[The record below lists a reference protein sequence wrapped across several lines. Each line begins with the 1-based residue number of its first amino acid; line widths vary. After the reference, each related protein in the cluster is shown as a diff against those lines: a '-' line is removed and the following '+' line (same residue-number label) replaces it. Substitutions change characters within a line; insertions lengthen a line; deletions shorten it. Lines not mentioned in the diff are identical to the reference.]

1 MTNVMKTL
9 GLEIPEYEV
18 DLDTTRNPDTD
29 SPEMDWTI
37 PSNLIKEMKILYKK
51 VCTPVKRKRKTFM
64 YEREMP
70 KPVKKER
77 KAAFLPKP
85 DIKPELKT
93 LNEAMSKQQQQQ
105 QIDQK
110 GTNLLSN
117 DNLSINQN
125 QDYIKDFIIKQEPT
139 SSNSE
144 KINDDTDF
152 IANDT
157 FDVNDC
163 NDIID
168 AIDSNII

>member
-1 MTNVMKTL
+1 MKTL

-18 DLDTTRNPDTD
+18 DLDSTRNPDSD

-77 KAAFLPKP
+77 KPTTTSSSFLPKTE
-85 DIKPELKT
+85 IKTELKSSF
-93 LNEAMSKQQQQQ
+93 LPERNKEEK
-105 QIDQK
+105 II
-110 GTNLLSN
+110 LSN
-117 DNLSINQN
+117 DLLNINNQN
-125 QDYIKDFIIKQEPT
+125 QNFIKDFSIKQEPT

-144 KINDDTDF
+144 NAINENEIVTNVNEND
-152 IANDT
+152 DT